1 MSSDLAQVTRRQV
14 PRILARAGWERGR
27 QSGGGHIIL
36 KRADGT
42 GRVSIPDHP
51 GDLRERTLRSIL
63 KQAGLTVEQ
72 FNDLRR
78 G

>member
-1 MSSDLAQVTRRQV
+1 MSNDLPQLTRRELLRV
-14 PRILARAGWERGR
+14 LGRAGWNKGR

-42 GRVSIPDHP
+42 GRVAVPNHP
-51 GDLRERTLRSIL
+51 GDLREGTVRSIL

-72 FNDLRR
+72 FNEFRR